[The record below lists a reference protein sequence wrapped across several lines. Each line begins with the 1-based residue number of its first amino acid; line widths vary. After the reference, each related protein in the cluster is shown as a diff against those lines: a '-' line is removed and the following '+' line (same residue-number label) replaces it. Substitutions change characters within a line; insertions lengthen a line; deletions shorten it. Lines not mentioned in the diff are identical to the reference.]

1 MISITS
7 DREKIS
13 EEEDGD
19 GEEFPEQA
27 DENPS
32 TEVHCTVLKK
42 NWSSM
47 VNFISNQNS
56 DR

>member
-42 NWSSM
+42 N
-47 VNFISNQNS
+47 
-56 DR
+56 